1 MPEPAKSAPLTN
13 AQQFRRIKDKQ
24 DDLVLAC
31 TNMAVIAAPYG
42 VDLGKIV
49 DDSTGNLLPMPS
61 GAFSLGEIQK
71 QAGVDLTPDMKTEGV
86 MGYGSRAQRRIFVT
100 EENFD
105 VDLVLQEIR
114 KVGLQMWLGF
124 EDEDVENTDKVTRIM
139 KRAASRVKYWTIAL
153 IGLDEANDMFPFWTF
168 PKVSLNKKGKMSLAE
183 AKEMGLPM
191 TMSVFEEKGE
201 MFELGLGGPGWP
213 KLARMAGFVGNDV
226 KEEDAE
232 GGVTKTVTLPRGVS
246 GGTFTLTLG
255 GETTEPIEHN
265 ATGTAVAAA
274 LNKLSSA
281 SGIKGT
287 GSAGGPYKLTGVK
300 GSLTGT
306 GTSLSGVDSNTI
318 TVE

>member
-1 MPEPAKSAPLTN
+1 MPEPAKSAPITN
-13 AQQFRRIKDKQ
+13 AQQFRLIKDKQ

-124 EDEDVENTDKVTRIM
+124 EEEDVENTDKVTRIK

-213 KLARMAGFVGNDV
+213 KLARKAGFVENDV
-226 KEEDAE
+226 KEEGA
-232 GGVTKTVTLPRGVS
+232 TKTVTLPRNVS
-246 GGTFTLTLG
+246 SGTFTLTLG
-255 GETTEPIEHN
+255 GETTDAIEHN

-274 LNKLSSA
+274 LNKLSGA

-306 GTSLSGVDSNTI
+306 GTSLVGGSSTDI

>member
-1 MPEPAKSAPLTN
+1 MPEPEKSELVTN
-13 AQQFRRIKDKQ
+13 TQQFRSIKDKQ
-24 DDLVLAC
+24 DALVLAC

-42 VDLGKIV
+42 VDLGSIV

-105 VDLVLQEIR
+105 IDIVLQEIR
-114 KVGLQMWLGF
+114 KLGLQMWLSF
-124 EDEDVENTDKVTRIM
+124 EDEDVENSGKATRIK
-139 KRAASRVKYWTIAL
+139 KRAASRVKYWSIAL
-153 IGLDEANDMFPFWTF
+153 IGLDESNDVFPFWKF

-201 MFELGLGGPGWP
+201 MFEMGLAGPGWP
-213 KLARMAGFVGNDV
+213 ELARKAGFFTDDS
-226 KEEDAE
+226 EEEEE
-232 GGVTKTVTLPRGVS
+232 GATKTVTLPRSVS

-255 GETTEPIEHN
+255 SETTAPIAHD

-274 LNKLSSA
+274 LNKLNNA
-281 SGIKGT
+281 TGIKGT

-300 GSLTGT
+300 GNLTGT
-306 GTSLSGVDSNTI
+306 GTSLSGGDSHTI
-318 TVE
+318 TVA

>member
-1 MPEPAKSAPLTN
+1 MPEPAKSAPITN
-13 AQQFRRIKDKQ
+13 AQQFRLIKDKQ

-42 VDLGKIV
+42 VDLGEIV
-49 DDSTGNLLPMPS
+49 DDSTGNLLPMPPE
-61 GAFSLGEIQK
+61 AFSLGEIQK

-105 VDLVLQEIR
+105 IDLVLQEIR
-114 KVGLQMWLGF
+114 KIGLQMWLGF
-124 EDEDVENTDKVTRIM
+124 EDEDVENTDKVTRIK

-153 IGLDEANDMFPFWTF
+153 IGLDEANDMFPFWKF

-201 MFELGLGGPGWP
+201 MFEMGLAGPGWP
-213 KLARMAGFVGNDV
+213 KLARKAGFFTDDS
-226 KEEDAE
+226 EEEEE
-232 GGVTKTVTLPRGVS
+232 GATKTVTLPRNVS

-274 LNKLSSA
+274 LNKLSSV

-300 GSLTGT
+300 GLLTGT
-306 GTSLSGVDSNTI
+306 GTSLSGGQSTDI
-318 TVE
+318 TVK

>member
-1 MPEPAKSAPLTN
+1 MPEPAKSAPITN
-13 AQQFRRIKDKQ
+13 AQQFRLIKDKQ

-42 VDLGKIV
+42 VDLGEIV
-49 DDSTGNLLPMPS
+49 DDSTGNLLPMPPE
-61 GAFSLGEIQK
+61 AFSLGEIQK

-105 VDLVLQEIR
+105 IDLVLQEIR
-114 KVGLQMWLGF
+114 KIGLQMWLGF
-124 EDEDVENTDKVTRIM
+124 EDEDVENTDKVTRIK

-153 IGLDEANDMFPFWTF
+153 IGLDEANDMFPFWKF

-201 MFELGLGGPGWP
+201 MFEMGLAGPGWP
-213 KLARMAGFVGNDV
+213 KLARKAGFFTDDS
-226 KEEDAE
+226 EEEEE
-232 GGVTKTVTLPRGVS
+232 GATKTVTLPRSVS

-274 LNKLSSA
+274 LNKLSSV

-300 GSLTGT
+300 GPLTGT
-306 GTSLSGVDSNTI
+306 GTSLSGGSSTGI
-318 TVE
+318 TVK